1 MPRRSSPVGAHV
13 PVGRGL
19 ATGGLAYADRVGAH
33 AAQVFVS
40 NPRGWAAAGSPHEAF
55 RALFTHPARRGVPV
69 IVETPEESH
78 PADIATLTAL
88 RDSTPHRTP
97 SKET

>member
-1 MPRRSSPVGAHV
+1 MGAHV

-19 ATGGLAYADRVGAH
+19 ATGGLAYADRVGPH
-33 AAQVFVS
+33 AVQVYVS
-40 NPRGWAAAGSPHEAF
+40 NPRGWAPAAGSAHEAF
-55 RALFTHPARRGVPV
+55 RALFTHPAGRGVPV
-69 IVETPEESH
+69 IVETPQESH
-78 PADIATLTAL
+78 AADIATLTAL